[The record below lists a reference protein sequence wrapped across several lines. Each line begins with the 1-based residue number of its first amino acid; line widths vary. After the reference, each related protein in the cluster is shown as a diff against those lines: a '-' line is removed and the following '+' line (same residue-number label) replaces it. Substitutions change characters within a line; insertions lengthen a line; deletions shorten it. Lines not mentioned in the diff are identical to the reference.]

1 MVWRI
6 SDWTFRN
13 IWLSSLLSGL
23 GIVLILFLLLLFNVF
38 CLRIKYRLARARTQ
52 HYIRLLGCWI
62 SLIGSA
68 WSLIWFSLLS
78 GRGIVLILFL
88 LLLFNVI
95 CLCHF
100 YYLYRLVRPRVILT
114 AWIHWLIYSSCRLS
128 TLWRILY
135 LLSIS
140 ILLGWL
146 LCWSILSIWSIILI
160 SVLIVIFVALNLI
173 VVRITHLEFIIIIII
188 IYKLNKLRYFN
199 ISLIL

>member
-1 MVWRI
+1 M
-6 SDWTFRN
+6 
-13 IWLSSLLSGL
+13 
-23 GIVLILFLLLLFNVF
+23 FNVF
-38 CLRIKYRLARARTQ
+38 CLRIKYRLARARSQ

-62 SLIGSA
+62 ILIGST

-78 GRGIVLILFL
+78 GWGIVLILFL
-88 LLLFNVI
+88 LLLFNVF

-114 AWIHWLIYSSCRLS
+114 AWIHWLIYSLCRLS
-128 TLWRILY
+128 TLWRILYLLSIRNVIGWLNTLYRILY

-146 LCWSILSIWSIILI
+146 LCWSILSIWSSILI
-160 SVLIVIFVALNLI
+160 CVLIVIFVALNLI

-188 IYKLNKLRYFN
+188 NKLNKLRYFN

>member
-1 MVWRI
+1 MGRRQRSRHFRLLDCLISLIGSILDLIWLIWLRRCLLWRIVWRNTH
-6 SDWTFRN
+6 WTCRN
-13 IWLSSLLSGL
+13 IWFSSLLSGW

-38 CLRIKYRLARARTQ
+38 
-52 HYIRLLGCWI
+52 
-62 SLIGSA
+62 
-68 WSLIWFSLLS
+68 
-78 GRGIVLILFL
+78 
-88 LLLFNVI
+88 

-114 AWIHWLIYSSCRLS
+114 AWIHWLIYSLCRLS
-128 TLWRILY
+128 TLWRILYLLSIRNVIGWLNTLYRILY

-146 LCWSILSIWSIILI
+146 LCWSILSIWSSILI
-160 SVLIVIFVALNLI
+160 CVLIVIFVALNLI
-173 VVRITHLEFIIIIII
+173 VVRITHLELIIII